1 MIKANHTFLGKQVC
15 SFYAGYKLEQAFRTI
30 EIRGDQAD
38 LQLPVLILA
47 NHFSKWDGF
56 IQYRINRI
64 LYRRKFHVMMLEE
77 QLLKHP
83 ILRKGGAFSVRKN
96 SRESLESLRY
106 TLGLLR
112 NRNNLVLLFPQGK
125 IETLY
130 TEPYRFQSGISY
142 LLKRLEKP
150 V

>member
-1 MIKANHTFLGKQVC
+1 MIRANHTFLGKQVC

-83 ILRKGGAFSVRKN
+83 ILRKGGAFSVRKKLPG
-96 SRESLESLRY
+96 ESGEF
-106 TLGLLR
+106 TLHTGTATQPEQPGAPVSTRQDRDPLYS
-112 NRNNLVLLFPQGK
+112 
-125 IETLY
+125 TLQVP
-130 TEPYRFQSGISY
+130 EWN
-142 LLKRLEKP
+142 
-150 V
+150 